1 MNVENISLGTTDQRA
16 INRAVASDMN
26 NDHLGRIADK
36 LIPPYNAWTHEVGDV
51 TDAGP
56 VGGSLNPA
64 KCACGHVI
72 RYQFWLR
79 RDGFKAV
86 EIGSTCI
93 VESIPALQA
102 AGAEGLAAN
111 LLASKERLEKAIKQA
126 EAKRKAI
133 AADAAIVALAAQADA
148 WNDQLVARIDAI
160 QDRNGAWIE
169 ASDYNDLSRLRYAVR
184 RLPAPKTASTTGRAL
199 GSFLKRLTEWWI
211 AYGQGV
217 STPVHEALVKSCA
230 KSLREQVARR
240 EQEESRNVADLAEN
254 RPLHKSSFETDEGY
268 AHRCAEYRAMLEQHL
283 ASAHKELAT
292 ARARL
297 FDVAG
302 GAA

>member
-1 MNVENISLGTTDQRA
+1 MHVENIMLGTTDKRA
-16 INRAVASDMN
+16 INAAGRTADNM
-26 NDHLGRIADK
+26 DHLGRIADK
-36 LIPPYNAWTHEVGDV
+36 LVPPFDAWAHEVGDV

-56 VGGSLNPA
+56 VGSSFTPA

-111 LLASKERLEKAIKQA
+111 LLASKERLEKAIKEA

-133 AADAAIVALAAQADA
+133 AANEAIQALEAQARV

-169 ASDYNDLSRLRYAVR
+169 SDDYSDLSRLRYILR
-184 RLPAPKTASTTGRAL
+184 RLPAPKTASTPGRAL

-211 AYGQGV
+211 AYGQHF
-217 STPVHEALVKSCA
+217 SAPVHEALVKSCE
-230 KSLREQVARR
+230 KSLREQVAHH
-240 EQEESRNVADLAEN
+240 EKEESQNAADLAEN

-268 AHRCAEYRAMLEQHL
+268 AHRCAEYRAMIEHHL
-283 ASAHKELAT
+283 AAARKELAT
-292 ARARL
+292 VRARI
-297 FDVAG
+297 FDVKG
-302 GAA
+302 GAT